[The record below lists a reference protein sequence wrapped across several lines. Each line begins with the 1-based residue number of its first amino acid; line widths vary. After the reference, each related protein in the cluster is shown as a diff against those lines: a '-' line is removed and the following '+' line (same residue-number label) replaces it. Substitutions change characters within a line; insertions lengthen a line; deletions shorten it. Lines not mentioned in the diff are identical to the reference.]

1 MAQVTDEQAEQVEQ
15 VEGGAISSKAL
26 KVENELAQ
34 YFNLLDVSNQDPNF
48 RYTWVYLG
56 QHGLQIKMKLADGWE
71 VVQGDMPEA
80 VELKGMG
87 ADTTRKL
94 GDVMLMRC
102 RADRWLLLQR
112 REKRKR
118 EAHSEAVGA
127 QFEEILRPY
136 KRYGATAIV
145 DGRDVMTG
153 EMIDAKRLDMM
164 HKRSMAAAVG
174 NRMVDQALRKGT
186 MPGVP
191 AVDA

>member
-1 MAQVTDEQAEQVEQ
+1 MRQTADEQAEQAEQ
-15 VEGGAISSKAL
+15 FDGGPINPKAL
-26 KVENELAQ
+26 TVENELAQ
-34 YFNLLDVSNQDPNF
+34 HFNLLDVSNQDSSF
-48 RYTWVYLG
+48 RYAWVYLG

-118 EAHSEAVGA
+118 DAHKEAVGA

-153 EMIDAKRLDMM
+153 EMVDAKRLDLMY
-164 HKRSMAAAVG
+164 KRSMAAAAG
-174 NRMVDQALRKGT
+174 NQMVDRALRKGT